1 MKGNV
6 SQTRIE
12 TQARF
17 RAEASPHP
25 GPDDISP
32 RDTAPLQKRLVYVQ
46 RLRLLWEARTALG
59 RAAATGLLAGTLLAF
74 LIPKRFESTTQLMPP
89 DGQSNSGMA
98 MLAALTGKAGGG
110 GMGSVAGDLLGVK
123 NSGALFI
130 GILGSSTVQDRLIER
145 FDLKRVYGSRLE
157 REARRKL
164 AENTLA
170 FEDRNSGIISITASD
185 GDPKRAAALAQA
197 YVEELNHLVAELSTS
212 AAHRERV
219 FLEERLAAVKR
230 NLDQASKQFSQFASK
245 NTAID
250 IKEQGKAMIDAAATL
265 MGQSIA
271 TESELRG
278 LEQIYTSN
286 NVRVRSVQARLTE
299 LHEQL
304 QKLDGKP
311 GQTSS
316 AAEETDS
323 PYPTLR
329 NLPLLGVT
337 FADLY
342 RETKVQETV
351 YETLTEEYEMAKV
364 QEAKEMPSVKVLDPA
379 KVPERQSYP
388 PRLVIMML
396 CTMLALMGSTVWI
409 LGEARWEQIDAEDPG
424 KTFTREVFQTVNARM
439 PWATPNGSRFQA
451 MTHRVWTRFDRR
463 SVANPNR
470 PEDDDPSQPQN

>member
-1 MKGNV
+1 MKDNA

-12 TQARF
+12 AQGRF
-17 RAEASPHP
+17 RAPAAPHP
-25 GPDDISP
+25 GPEDIPLLNLPPSP
-32 RDTAPLQKRLVYVQ
+32 KREAYVQ
-46 RLRLLWEARTALG
+46 RLRLLWDARSAMG
-59 RAAATGLLAGTLLAF
+59 RAAAAGLLAGTLLAF

-89 DGQSNSGMA
+89 DGQPNSGMA
-98 MLAALTGKAGGG
+98 MLAALTGKGGAGL
-110 GMGSVAGDLLGVK
+110 GSVAGDLLGVK

-130 GILGSSTVQDRLIER
+130 GILGSSSVEDRLIER
-145 FDLKRVYGSRLE
+145 FDLKRVYGCRLE

-164 AENTLA
+164 AENTLV

-197 YVEELNHLVAELSTS
+197 YVEELNRLVAELSTS

-230 NLDQASKQFSQFASK
+230 NLDEASKQFSQFASK

-271 TESELRG
+271 AESELRG

-286 NVRVRSVQARLTE
+286 NVRVRSVQARVTE

-311 GQTSS
+311 GQLSS
-316 AAEETDS
+316 AAEESDS
-323 PYPTLR
+323 SYPTLR

-337 FADLY
+337 FGDLY

-388 PRLVIMML
+388 PRLVVMTL
-396 CTMLALMGSTVWI
+396 STVLALMGATVWI
-409 LGEARWEQIDAEDPG
+409 LGKARWQEIDALDPG

-451 MTHRVWTRFDRR
+451 MTHRVWTGFERQLG
-463 SVANPNR
+463 AK
-470 PEDDDPSQPQN
+470 PSQPKDDNPPHLQS

>member
-1 MKGNV
+1 
-6 SQTRIE
+6 
-12 TQARF
+12 
-17 RAEASPHP
+17 
-25 GPDDISP
+25 
-32 RDTAPLQKRLVYVQ
+32 VQ
-46 RLRLLWEARTALG
+46 RLRLLWDARTVLG

-74 LIPKRFESTTQLMPP
+74 VIPKRFESTTQLMPP

-98 MLAALTGKAGGG
+98 MLAALSGKAGGG
-110 GMGSVAGDLLGVK
+110 LGSVAGDLLGVK

-170 FEDRNSGIISITASD
+170 FEDRNSGIISITATD
-185 GDPKRAAALAQA
+185 GDPKRAAAIAQA

-219 FLEERLAAVKR
+219 FLEERLAAVKQ
-230 NLDQASKQFSQFASK
+230 NLDAASKQFSQFASQ

-271 TESELRG
+271 AESELRG

-286 NVRVRSVQARLTE
+286 NVRVRSVQARVTE

-311 GQTSS
+311 GQPSS
-316 AAEETDS
+316 TPGEGETDS

-342 RETKVQETV
+342 RETKIQETV

-364 QEAKEMPSVKVLDPA
+364 QEAKEMLSVKVLDPA
-379 KVPERQSYP
+379 KVPERQSFP

-396 CTMLALMGSTVWI
+396 CTMLALMGSTMWI
-409 LGEARWEQIDAEDPG
+409 LGKARWEQIGAGDPG
-424 KTFTREVFQTVNARM
+424 KTLTCEVFHTVNARM

-451 MTHRVWTRFDRR
+451 MTHRVWTRFERQ
-463 SVANPNR
+463 SGANPGIR
-470 PEDDDPSQPQN
+470 EDEDPSQPPN

>member
-1 MKGNV
+1 MMKGKV
-6 SQTRIE
+6 SQTRTE

-17 RAEASPHP
+17 RADAAPHP
-25 GPDDISP
+25 GPEDVP
-32 RDTAPLQKRLVYVQ
+32 PLNLPPSQKRGAYVQ
-46 RLRLLWEARTALG
+46 RLRLLWGARTALG
-59 RAAATGLLAGTLLAF
+59 RAAAAALLAGTLLAF

-98 MLAALTGKAGGG
+98 LLAALTGKAEGGL
-110 GMGSVAGDLLGVK
+110 GSMAGDLLGVK

-145 FDLKRVYGSRLE
+145 FDLKRVYGCRLE
-157 REARRKL
+157 RDARRKL

-170 FEDRNSGIISITASD
+170 FEDRNSGIISITATD
-185 GDPKRAAALAQA
+185 GDPKRAAAIAQA

-212 AAHRERV
+212 AAHRERI
-219 FLEERLAAVKR
+219 FLEERLAAVKQ
-230 NLDQASKQFSQFASK
+230 NLDEASKQFSQFASK

-271 TESELRG
+271 AEAELRG

-286 NVRVRSVQARLTE
+286 NARVRSVQARVTE

-304 QKLDGKP
+304 RKLDGKP
-311 GQTSS
+311 GQPSS
-316 AAEETDS
+316 APGETDS

-379 KVPERQSYP
+379 KVPERQSFP
-388 PRLVIMML
+388 PRLVIMTL
-396 CTMLALMGSTVWI
+396 CTVLALMGSTVWI
-409 LGEARWEQIDAEDPG
+409 LGKARWEQIDTQDPG
-424 KTFTREVFQTVNARM
+424 KTFTREVFHTVNARM
-439 PWATPNGSRFQA
+439 PWATPNGSRFQT
-451 MTHRVWTRFDRR
+451 MTHRVWTRFERR
-463 SVANPNR
+463 SVANPDV
-470 PEDDDPSQPQN
+470 PEDEDPSQPRS

>member
-1 MKGNV
+1 V
-6 SQTRIE
+6 
-12 TQARF
+12 A
-17 RAEASPHP
+17 
-25 GPDDISP
+25 
-32 RDTAPLQKRLVYVQ
+32 YVH
-46 RLRLLWEARTALG
+46 RLRLLWDARTTLG
-59 RAAATGLLAGTLLAF
+59 RAATAGLLAGTLLAF

-110 GMGSVAGDLLGVK
+110 LGSVAGDLLGVK
-123 NSGALFI
+123 NSGALFV
-130 GILGSSTVQDRLIER
+130 GILGSGTVQDRLIDR
-145 FDLKRVYGSRLE
+145 FDLKRVYGCRFE

-164 AENTLA
+164 AENTLT
-170 FEDRNSGIISITASD
+170 FEDRNSGIITITATD
-185 GDPKRAAALAQA
+185 VDPKRAAAIAQA

-219 FLEERLAAVKR
+219 FLEERLAAVKK
-230 NLDQASKQFSQFASK
+230 NLDEASKQFSQFASK

-271 TESELRG
+271 AESELRG

-286 NVRVRSVQARLTE
+286 NVRVRSVQARITE
-299 LHEQL
+299 LRDQL
-304 QKLDGKP
+304 RKLDGKEGQPP
-311 GQTSS
+311 GATG
-316 AAEETDS
+316 ETDSPDS

-342 RETKVQETV
+342 RETRVQETV

-364 QEAKEMPSVKVLDPA
+364 QEAKEMPSVKVLDAA
-379 KVPERQSYP
+379 KVPERSSYP
-388 PRLVIMML
+388 PRLVVMTL
-396 CTMLALMGSTVWI
+396 STVLVLMGATVWI
-409 LGEARWEQIDAEDPG
+409 LGKARWEQIDAQDPG
-424 KTFTREVFQTVNARM
+424 KTFTREVFHTVNALM

-451 MTHRVWTRFDRR
+451 MTHRVWTRFERR
-463 SVANPNR
+463 PDANPDVTADEA
-470 PEDDDPSQPQN
+470 PYQPRN

>member
-1 MKGNV
+1 M
-6 SQTRIE
+6 
-12 TQARF
+12 
-17 RAEASPHP
+17 
-25 GPDDISP
+25 
-32 RDTAPLQKRLVYVQ
+32 Q
-46 RLRLLWEARTALG
+46 RLRLLWDARTALG
-59 RAAATGLLAGTLLAF
+59 RAAAIGLLAGTLLAF
-74 LIPKRFESTTQLMPP
+74 FIPKRYESTTQLMPP

-110 GMGSVAGDLLGVK
+110 LGSVAGDLLGVK

-130 GILGSSTVQDRLIER
+130 GILGSSAVQDRLIAR
-145 FDLKRVYGSRLE
+145 FDLRKVYGCRLE
-157 REARRKL
+157 REARQKL
-164 AENTLA
+164 AENTFA
-170 FEDRNSGIISITASD
+170 FEDRSSGIISITASD
-185 GDPKRAAALAQA
+185 RDPQRAAAIAQA
-197 YVEELNHLVAELSTS
+197 YIEELNHLVAELSTS
-212 AAHRERV
+212 AAHRERI
-219 FLEERLAAVKR
+219 FLEERLAAVKQ
-230 NLDQASKQFSQFASK
+230 NLDEASKQFSQFASK

-271 TESELRG
+271 AESELRG
-278 LEQIYTSN
+278 LEQIYTAN
-286 NVRVRSVQARLTE
+286 NVRVRSVQARVTE

-311 GQTSS
+311 GQPSN
-316 AAEETDS
+316 AHEETDS

-388 PRLVIMML
+388 PRLVIITL
-396 CTMLALMGSTVWI
+396 CLMLALMGSTVWI
-409 LGEARWEQIDAEDPG
+409 LGKARWEQIDAQDPG
-424 KTFTREVFQTVNARM
+424 KTLTREVFHTVNACM

-451 MTHRVWTRFDRR
+451 MTHRVWTRFERR
-463 SVANPNR
+463 SVTTPNVLTDENPIEPR
-470 PEDDDPSQPQN
+470 S

>member
-1 MKGNV
+1 MTEKV
-6 SQTRIE
+6 SQTRIDIQE
-12 TQARF
+12 RFHGQA
-17 RAEASPHP
+17 APHP
-25 GPDDISP
+25 GPEDFP
-32 RDTAPLQKRLVYVQ
+32 PLNLPPPPKRGAYVQ
-46 RLRLLWEARTALG
+46 RLRLLWDA
-59 RAAATGLLAGTLLAF
+59 RAAVARAGTAGLLAGTLLAF
-74 LIPKRFESTTQLMPP
+74 LIPKRFESTTELMPP

-110 GMGSVAGDLLGVK
+110 LGSMAGDLLGVK

-130 GILGSSTVQDRLIER
+130 GILGSSTVEDRLIQR
-145 FDLKRVYGSRLE
+145 FDLRRVYGCRLE

-185 GDPKRAAALAQA
+185 GDPKRAAAIAQA

-219 FLEERLAAVKR
+219 FLEERLAAVKQ
-230 NLDQASKQFSQFASK
+230 NLDEASKQFSQFASK

-271 TESELRG
+271 AESELRG

-286 NVRVRSVQARLTE
+286 NVRVRSVQARVTE

-311 GQTSS
+311 GQPSS
-316 AAEETDS
+316 TPGEPDS

-388 PRLVIMML
+388 PRLAIMML

-409 LGEARWEQIDAEDPG
+409 LGKARWEQIDAEDPG
-424 KTFTREVFQTVNARM
+424 KTFTREVFHTVNARM

-451 MTHRVWTRFDRR
+451 MTHRVWTRFERQLGG
-463 SVANPNR
+463 NPNL
-470 PEDDDPSQPQN
+470 PKDDNPPHLQS

>member
-1 MKGNV
+1 
-6 SQTRIE
+6 
-12 TQARF
+12 
-17 RAEASPHP
+17 
-25 GPDDISP
+25 
-32 RDTAPLQKRLVYVQ
+32 
-46 RLRLLWEARTALG
+46 LG

-110 GMGSVAGDLLGVK
+110 LGSVAGDLLGVK

-130 GILGSSTVQDRLIER
+130 GILGSNTVEDRLIQR
-145 FDLKRVYGSRLE
+145 FDLKNVYGCRFE

-164 AENTLA
+164 SENTLT
-170 FEDRNSGIISITASD
+170 FEDRNSGIITITATD
-185 GDPKRAAALAQA
+185 GDPRRAAAIAQA

-219 FLEERLAAVKR
+219 FLEERLAAVKQ
-230 NLDQASKQFSQFASK
+230 NLDEASKQFSQFASK

-271 TESELRG
+271 AEAELRG

-286 NVRVRSVQARLTE
+286 NVRVRSVQARITE
-299 LHEQL
+299 LREQL
-304 QKLDGKP
+304 QKLDGRE
-311 GQTSS
+311 GQTPS
-316 AAEETDS
+316 ALGGTNSTDS

-329 NLPLLGVT
+329 TLPLLGVT

-364 QEAKEMPSVKVLDPA
+364 QEAKEMPSVKILDAA
-379 KVPERQSYP
+379 KVPERQSFP
-388 PRLVIMML
+388 PRLVVITL
-396 CTMLALMGSTVWI
+396 STVLSLMGATVWI
-409 LGEARWEQIDAEDPG
+409 LGKARWEEIDTLDPG
-424 KTFTREVFQTVNARM
+424 KTFAREVFHTVNARM

-451 MTHRVWTRFDRR
+451 ITHRVWKRFERR
-463 SVANPNR
+463 PDASPDVSGD
-470 PEDDDPSQPQN
+470 EDLLQPRS